1 MHPLRLFPTLLLLP
15 ACHVPEGRDEPG
27 NTVPEAM
34 VIIEPSDA
42 PWVNILEP
50 TAMQA
55 YEASDASLAVAGEAA
70 ETTVSVAWTNDAA
83 GTSGEAQ
90 GSSEWAMTL
99 ALVEGLHSYTFTAT
113 DTAGREGSASLE
125 ILYQPGVT
133 MGRPWLSTPVAMTG
147 EAVDLA
153 IDIDASGTVTNVAA
167 VFDCDVDSFELP
179 LAEAGA
185 GRWQASLDARD
196 GEQTCVLHV
205 QASVDDRAVR
215 SLALDYKVREPLSD
229 ERIDELMWLHD
240 DLGLLVTEHAGTP
253 AEAFGDAVAE
263 LERRDDISMAGW
275 TDQALWWLT
284 RDDLM
289 FSITAAAAEAT
300 AGGGSSPPPPMP
312 GSGYPPGLGMGVS
325 PAHKISAFM
334 AIDQPGEH
342 TEFLTGDQGGYAC
355 GEWDVNERCG
365 AQATVDNLHDVL
377 QEGIVFIQAHG
388 EILAPDSCARGVRL
402 PYWWHCG
409 AGQGPFAIWTNDVVD
424 KAFITANQADI
435 QAHNL
440 VVDQRIQEDGPHFD
454 TVDPYEQ
461 LSAPLVTP
469 GWFAHHVGSGDLD
482 DAVVLMESCSSS
494 KNSSLA
500 DVLGGKGAQAYVGF
514 TDVVFLDYSEVFLN
528 RLLETWFDGRTLA
541 EAFEAGLAAVEG
553 RDDDTWYAANVEPV
567 TDAPTIAYPRA
578 FASYDLPTFGSLVL
592 NGGFEEGS
600 SYWQTGGT
608 AEITNAAEGYTADE
622 GDRMLHLELDPYAS
636 VGFAWA
642 TQWVGETLPA
652 GPYTLSFR
660 TRILTEYSNVDCSN
674 GSDPWFTARLDP
686 GGWTDIPNGGEILDL
701 TVPSDFCDD
710 VVNDGWLFVSG
721 WIDNT
726 IQFELAEE
734 MSADAFITFTTGTS
748 YWEEHHILID
758 EVKLYEGACGS

>member
-1 MHPLRLFPTLLLLP
+1 MHPLHLLSALLLLP
-15 ACHVPEGRDEPG
+15 ACDGSGGGGAPDEVNPD
-27 NTVPEAM
+27 AM

-42 PWVNILEP
+42 PWVNILAP

-55 YEASDASLAVAGEAA
+55 YEATSDSIVVVGEAA
-70 ETTVSVAWTNDAA
+70 GTTVGVAWTNDETGA
-83 GTSGEAQ
+83 SGEAM
-90 GSSEWAMTL
+90 GSAEWSMTL
-99 ALVEGLHSYTFTAT
+99 ALVEGLQSYTFTAV

-125 ILYQPGVT
+125 ILYQPGVV

-147 EAVDLA
+147 EAVEVA
-153 IDIDASGTVTNVAA
+153 IDIDTDGTVTEVAA
-167 VFDCDVDSFELP
+167 VFSCDVDSFELP
-179 LAEAGA
+179 LSDASA
-185 GRWQASLDARD
+185 GRWQASLEARN
-196 GEQTCVLHV
+196 GEQTCDLQV
-205 QASVDDRAVR
+205 QATVDDRAVR
-215 SLALDYKVREPLSD
+215 SLALEYKVREPLD
-229 ERIDELMWLHD
+229 DGRILDLLLLQE
-240 DLGLLVTEHAGTP
+240 DLGLLVAGLSDDPTR
-253 AEAFGDAVAE
+253 AFEAAVEE
-263 LERRDDISMAGW
+263 LERRDDIAMAGW
-275 TDQALWWLT
+275 NDSALWWLT

-289 FSITAAAAEAT
+289 FSLTAPAAEGT
-300 AGGGSSPPPPMP
+300 AGAGAAPPPPLP
-312 GSGYPPGLGMGVS
+312 ATGYPPGLSMGVS
-325 PAHKISAFM
+325 PDKTISAFM
-334 AIDQPGEH
+334 AIDEPGTH
-342 TEFLTGDQGGYAC
+342 SEFLTGDQGGYAC
-355 GEWDVNERCG
+355 GEWDVNVRSG
-365 AQATVDNLHDVL
+365 TQATVDNLHDVL

-409 AGQGPFAIWTNDVVD
+409 AGQGPFAIWTNDAVD
-424 KAFITANQADI
+424 HAFIAAHQADI
-435 QAHNL
+435 QAHNI
-440 VVDQRIQEDGPHFD
+440 VVDQRVQEDGPHFD

-461 LSAPLVTP
+461 LAQPLVTP

-482 DAVVLMESCSSS
+482 DALVLMESCSSS

-500 DVLGGKGAQAYVGF
+500 DVLGGKGAQAYIGF
-514 TDVVFLDYSEVFLN
+514 TDVVFLDYSETFLAE
-528 RLLETWFDGRTLA
+528 LLDTWFDGRTLA
-541 EAFEAGLAAVEG
+541 EAFDAGLAAVDG

-578 FASYDLPTFGSLVL
+578 FAEYDLPTFGSLVL

-608 AEITNAAEGYTADE
+608 AEITYAAEGYTADE
-622 GDRMLHLELDPYAS
+622 GDRMLHLELDPHAS

-686 GGWTDIPNGGEILDL
+686 GGWTDIPNGGEILEL
-701 TVPSDFCDD
+701 TVPSDFCND

-721 WIDNT
+721 WFDTT

-748 YWEEHHILID
+748 YWEEHHVLID